1 MPLEIPLIGSYL
13 DPPGYAHNVPTDFIG
28 RSMERSSQIARS
40 LGYLNCP
47 QKAIIKPRELKRF
60 KDFQLCLIISGSQG
74 QETSSL
80 TRYAAEKHKI
90 LKPKAT
96 DKIIYSTDIIPG
108 NEQAVFKVIDKLV
121 RLGTSVVYQETTD
134 DLHVS
139 GHASA
144 AEQQL
149 VGWPLPASDV
159 DLTESMRSRVA
170 TFFSAGTSKARSR
183 GIGFSR
189 AQMADVRLLIVSSPV
204 APSGG
209 PTIPRAGTSQA
220 CEVRPPGESRPVRLA
235 VGRAPC

>member
-1 MPLEIPLIGSYL
+1 MFARKSRGWARRWALAACTGALIGWGGTAAVHADSN
-13 DPPGYAHNVPTDFIG
+13 PESAISVEDFYTALLAP
-28 RSMERSSQIARS
+28 SMSDGQI
-40 LGYLNCP
+40 
-47 QKAIIKPRELKRF
+47 
-60 KDFQLCLIISGSQG
+60 
-74 QETSSL
+74 
-80 TRYAAEKHKI
+80 
-90 LKPKAT
+90 
-96 DKIIYSTDIIPG
+96 
-108 NEQAVFKVIDKLV
+108 
-121 RLGTSVVYQETTD
+121 
-134 DLHVS
+134 
-139 GHASA
+139 SA